1 MLARLAYTTHDSCL
15 GGSGFWFQE
24 DRVMLIGKATNSVCH
39 IPGKKNN
46 AAKWLQFSPEVGG
59 DQSHRG
65 PLQSSFYFPL

>member
-24 DRVMLIGKATNSVCH
+24 DRVMLVGKATNSVCH

-46 AAKWLQFSPEVGG
+46 AAKWLQLSP
-59 DQSHRG
+59 
-65 PLQSSFYFPL
+65 